1 MMQYCTLSASAIFII
16 LGVLV
21 VIITLFIKCN
31 CGRVN
36 ECKGVYCH
44 RLKEHDYK
52 FCMVILFFVIVF
64 VCTVS
69 MGNNDE
75 VSKLLSFAGTLS
87 SIILSVLAI
96 ILTLLAD
103 KKAEYERLKTD
114 NLVSHMD
121 SYANQIQE
129 SLNKAQSIVKKLKGL
144 EAKVNVVLEKE
155 EELIQLQKEIKADIA
170 EYCKS
175 TNDVPEVQD
184 NYGDDHYGSPRIDN
198 ENSDDVNKGKGGE
211 TGD

>member
-1 MMQYCTLSASAIFII
+1 MMQNCTLSASAIFIV
-16 LGVLV
+16 LVVLV
-21 VIITLFIKCN
+21 VILTLFITCN
-31 CGRVN
+31 CHKVN
-36 ECKGVYCH
+36 ECKEVYCH

-64 VCTVS
+64 ICTIS

-114 NLVSHMD
+114 NLVSSME
-121 SYANQIQE
+121 SYASKIQD
-129 SLNKAQSIVKKLKGL
+129 SLKEAQNIVKQLQGL
-144 EAKVNVVLEKE
+144 EEKVNDVLKKE
-155 EELIQLQKEIKADIA
+155 EELIKLQKEIKADIA
-170 EYCKS
+170 EYHKS

-184 NYGDDHYGSPRIDN
+184 NYGYGNYDRPRTDDESN
-198 ENSDDVNKGKGGE
+198 KDVNKGKGGE
-211 TGD
+211 KGD

>member
-1 MMQYCTLSASAIFII
+1 MMQNCTLSASAIFII
-16 LGVLV
+16 LVALV
-21 VIITLFIKCN
+21 VILTIFITCN
-31 CGRVN
+31 CDKVN
-36 ECKGVYCH
+36 ECKDAYCH

-52 FCMVILFFVIVF
+52 FCMVILFFLIVF
-64 VCTVS
+64 VCTIS

-129 SLNKAQSIVKKLKGL
+129 SLQEAQDIVDKLEDL
-144 EAKVNVVLEKE
+144 DRKVNDVLEKE
-155 EELIQLQKEIKADIA
+155 KELVQVQKEIKADIA
-170 EYCKS
+170 EYRKS

-184 NYGDDHYGSPRIDN
+184 DYGDDHYGSPRTDN

>member
-1 MMQYCTLSASAIFII
+1 MMQNCTLSASAIFII
-16 LGVLV
+16 LVVLV
-21 VIITLFIKCN
+21 VILTLFITCN

-36 ECKGVYCH
+36 DCKDVYCH

-64 VCTVS
+64 VCTIS

-114 NLVSHMD
+114 TLVSRME

-129 SLNKAQSIVKKLKGL
+129 SLSKAQSIVEKLTGL
-144 EAKVNVVLEKE
+144 EEKVNDVLEKE
-155 EELIQLQKEIKADIA
+155 KDLIRVQKEIKADLA
-170 EYCKS
+170 EYRKS

-184 NYGDDHYGSPRIDN
+184 DYGDEHYGSPTTDD

>member
-1 MMQYCTLSASAIFII
+1 MMQNCTLSASAIFIV
-16 LGVLV
+16 LVVLV
-21 VIITLFIKCN
+21 VILTLFITCN
-31 CGRVN
+31 CHKVN
-36 ECKGVYCH
+36 ECKEVYCH
-44 RLKEHDYK
+44 KLKEHDYK

-64 VCTVS
+64 ICTIS

-75 VSKLLSFAGTLS
+75 VAKLLSFAGTLS

-114 NLVSHMD
+114 NLVSCMA
-121 SYANQIQE
+121 SYSNQIKE
-129 SLNKAQSIVKKLKGL
+129 SLSKAQDIVDKLNGL
-144 EAKVNVVLEKE
+144 EEKVKDVLEKE
-155 EELIQLQKEIKADIA
+155 KHLIQLQKEIKADLA
-170 EYCKS
+170 EYHKS

-184 NYGDDHYGSPRIDN
+184 NYGYGNYDSPRTDDESN
-198 ENSDDVNKGKGGE
+198 KDVNKEKGGE